1 MRQRRA
7 PVPWFDMLRA
17 AVAIC
22 VPLSVALAAGRG
34 TLGVLPAMG
43 GLLGTL
49 ADTGGPYLTR
59 VKRVASACLLGG
71 AAGLT
76 IGGLIH
82 GHGWVAVIAL
92 VLVAG
97 VSALLSSF
105 GELGSVAG
113 LQLLVYTAL
122 GFGPVGA
129 ERPVWHT
136 AGGFL
141 LGAAWAVL
149 LILPGWLWSPRS
161 KEQRDV
167 AQVYAALAG
176 KLAAIGTSRFATA
189 RQDVTAA
196 LNTAY
201 DELLTA
207 RSVASGR
214 NRRTMRL
221 IAVLNASHQIVE
233 ASTALGLSGDRPPPT
248 VHRRGAADGFD
259 GARREPAAVHPAIL
273 GWPARGRGRC
283 GTRSPG
289 RRGCCPARS
298 APGRRPRENL
308 AGPGNRTSAGS
319 AGSSPSG

>member
-1 MRQRRA
+1 
-7 PVPWFDMLRA
+7 MLRA

-71 AAGLT
+71 PARLT

-105 GELGSVAG
+105 GGLGSVAG

-129 ERPVWHT
+129 DRP
-136 AGGFL
+136 GG
-141 LGAAWAVL
+141 
-149 LILPGWLWSPRS
+149 LWSPRS

-201 DELLTA
+201 DELL
-207 RSVASGR
+207 
-214 NRRTMRL
+214 
-221 IAVLNASHQIVE
+221 
-233 ASTALGLSGDRPPPT
+233 
-248 VHRRGAADGFD
+248 
-259 GARREPAAVHPAIL
+259 
-273 GWPARGRGRC
+273 
-283 GTRSPG
+283 
-289 RRGCCPARS
+289 
-298 APGRRPRENL
+298 
-308 AGPGNRTSAGS
+308 
-319 AGSSPSG
+319 